1 MTEVIKM
8 LSTGEKQQFTWIS
21 KMVDDLIRSL
31 ENFKAFMEFK
41 GKYFDGDR
49 QSQETMLQK
58 ELCKQI

>member
-1 MTEVIKM
+1 MAEVIKM

-21 KMVDDLIRSL
+21 KIVDDLIRSL

-49 QSQETMLQK
+49 QSQQTVLQK
-58 ELCKQI
+58 EL